1 MDDEWR
7 EFFTHPAWR
16 RVQEVMDRVIA
27 DYTLA
32 AAREPEEHARKL
44 GRLEGAEHLKGRLA
58 ALRKDGT

>member
-1 MDDEWR
+1 MDDDLR
-7 EFFTHPAWR
+7 DFFNHPAWR
-16 RVQEVMDRVIA
+16 RVQEVMARVIA

-44 GRLEGAEHLKGRLA
+44 GRLEGAEHVVGRLA